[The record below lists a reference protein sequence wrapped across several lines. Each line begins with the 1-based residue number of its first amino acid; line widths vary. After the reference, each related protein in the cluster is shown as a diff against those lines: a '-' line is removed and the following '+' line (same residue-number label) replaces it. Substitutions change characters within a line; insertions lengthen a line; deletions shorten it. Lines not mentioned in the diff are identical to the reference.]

1 MPKKGWLN
9 DPNGLVYFKGE
20 YHIFYQADEENL
32 LGHVNKAWGH
42 YSTKDF
48 ITYKRHEL
56 ATLPDSIYDKN
67 GAYSG
72 SAIVKDDVLYLFI
85 RAMLN
90 MKEIMII
97 LRQVENII

>member
-48 ITYKRHEL
+48 ITYKRHE
-56 ATLPDSIYDKN
+56 
-67 GAYSG
+67 
-72 SAIVKDDVLYLFI
+72 
-85 RAMLN
+85 
-90 MKEIMII
+90 
-97 LRQVENII
+97 

>member
-20 YHIFYQADEENL
+20 YHIFYQADEESL

-48 ITYKRHEL
+48 ITYKQHEL
-56 ATLPDSIYDKN
+56 AILPDSIPSLTVEKVK
-67 GAYSG
+67 
-72 SAIVKDDVLYLFI
+72 SARKPLF
-85 RAMLN
+85 
-90 MKEIMII
+90 K
-97 LRQVENII
+97 V